1 MLASDDT
8 LGLQGGNVNA
18 RPHFFAFCILHFAQ
32 ILQDHPMIFF
42 FLDLIYLPKWQKVK
56 IWEIKNKCM

>member
-18 RPHFFAFCILHFAQ
+18 HPHFFCILHFAQ
-32 ILQDHPMIFF
+32 ILQDHPMNCFF
-42 FLDLIYLPKWQKVK
+42 FRSDIFAEMAKSENLG
-56 IWEIKNKCM
+56 N